1 MRFSLGFILFL
12 SMAGP
17 AFAGGPYVAVGGEVG
32 NRETQNPTGS
42 FTATALN
49 GRLGYD
55 FGKYFGVEAE
65 GALNL
70 SGSASFEDQS
80 EQSTRQFNEDVKS
93 HYGLFLRGRAPVSER
108 ISLFG
113 RAGIG
118 RRYGTYSF
126 RSFGIYQFDG
136 SPYDQTSIRDEGYF
150 YGALGV
156 GAEFQISKDERNAIR
171 ADFTRYSVYI
181 GGEDQDLD
189 YARDSIFSLAYVRR
203 F

>member
-1 MRFSLGFILFL
+1 MRFNLGIILAL
-12 SMAGP
+12 AVAGP
-17 AFAGGPYVAVGGEVG
+17 VFASGPYIAIGGEVG
-32 NRETQNPTGS
+32 NLETQNPTGS

-55 FGKYFGVEAE
+55 FGQYFGVEAE
-65 GALNL
+65 GALHL

-80 EQSTRQFNEDVKS
+80 EQSTRQYKEDVKS
-93 HYGLFLRGRAPVSER
+93 HYGLFLRGRAPVSDR

-118 RRYGTYSF
+118 RRYGTYTF

-136 SPYDQTSIRDEGYF
+136 STYDQTSSRDEGNF

-156 GAEFQISKDERNAIR
+156 GAEFQISEDERNAIR

-189 YARDSIFSLAYVRR
+189 YAKDSVFSVAYVRK